1 LHGAYPLSYI
11 VRREAEG
18 ERSEGIAL
26 GSAELM
32 LCLRNGPKGVEVG
45 GPADALRQ
53 QKRQREEGKE
63 FFID

>member
-1 LHGAYPLSYI
+1 
-11 VRREAEG
+11 
-18 ERSEGIAL
+18 
-26 GSAELM
+26 M

-63 FFID
+63 FFMD